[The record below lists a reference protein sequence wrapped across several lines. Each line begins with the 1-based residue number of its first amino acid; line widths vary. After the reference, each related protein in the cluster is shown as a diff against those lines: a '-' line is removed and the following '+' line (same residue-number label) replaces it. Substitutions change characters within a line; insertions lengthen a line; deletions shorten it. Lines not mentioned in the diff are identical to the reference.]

1 MVRGGGD
8 PWERGGQRWR
18 HRSMTNYR
26 KDRLVGEKEGIR
38 LRADRVL
45 AEVSEHARLLG
56 LAELCNQEMLI
67 VEGVI

>member
-1 MVRGGGD
+1 
-8 PWERGGQRWR
+8 
-18 HRSMTNYR
+18 MTNYR
-26 KDRLVGEKEGIR
+26 KDRVVGEKEGIR

-45 AEVSEHARLLG
+45 TEVSEHARLLG